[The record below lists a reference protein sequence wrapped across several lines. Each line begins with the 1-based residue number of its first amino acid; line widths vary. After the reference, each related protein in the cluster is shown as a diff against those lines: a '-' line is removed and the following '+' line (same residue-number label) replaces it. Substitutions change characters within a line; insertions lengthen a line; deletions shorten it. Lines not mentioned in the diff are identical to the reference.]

1 MGSGDGWLGHMWRH
15 VPATALDVDRSVISV
30 PQRRAGAIMD
40 RCINA
45 CELEL
50 VSMSMPARY
59 LTSDRQLCSLLS
71 EC

>member
-50 VSMSMPARY
+50 V
-59 LTSDRQLCSLLS
+59 
-71 EC
+71 